1 MAEAELLAP
10 LGELLMPSIPVG
22 EMFRSFKAPSGWGK
36 SYVEP
41 DLTAYGVL
49 KDQKAA
55 LFVEYDGYW
64 RHATKEGMEKD
75 FLKNSALLEFA
86 PAGSFVI
93 RIGHTGRGQLD
104 GHVLCLSVNTWRPGD
119 QTSLAQVLKN
129 VLEQIVPRLQT
140 VLHPSVCRCLE
151 RHLQKERSIVIS
163 QSSQEFREATAV
175 VLGKG
180 STAEEIWTFLHT
192 EGFQPEDIHKME
204 KHACMGRVSIP
215 KTLQPLLQF
224 LFDLGLTKTQVA
236 KSVAT
241 HPPILGCSIDQN
253 LQPTVQWLLDLGLSR
268 SQVAKS
274 VATHPPIL
282 GYSIDQNLQPTV
294 QWFSDLGLTKSQVAK
309 AVATFPPILGC
320 SIDQNLQ
327 PTVQWFSDLGLTK
340 SQVAK
345 AVATFPPILGCSID
359 QNLQLTVQWFSDLGL
374 TKSQVAKAVATHP
387 QILGCSID
395 QNLQPTV
402 QWLLDLG
409 LSRSQVAKSVAT
421 HPPILG
427 YSIDQNLQ
435 PTVQWFSD
443 LGLTKSQVAKA
454 VATFPPILGC
464 SIDQNL
470 QPTWG

>member
-294 QWFSDLGLTKSQVAK
+294 QWFSDLGLTSCESSGHISANSRVQHRSELAAARAMVLRLGADQESSCEGSGHSSANSRVQHRSELAADRAMAAGLGAK
-309 AVATFPPILGC
+309 QESSCESSGHSSAD
-320 SIDQNLQ
+320 SR
-327 PTVQWFSDLGLTK
+327 VQ
-340 SQVAK
+340 
-345 AVATFPPILGCSID
+345 
-359 QNLQLTVQWFSDLGL
+359 
-374 TKSQVAKAVATHP
+374 H
-387 QILGCSID
+387 
-395 QNLQPTV
+395 
-402 QWLLDLG
+402 
-409 LSRSQVAKSVAT
+409 RSELAADRAMV
-421 HPPILG
+421 L
-427 YSIDQNLQ
+427 
-435 PTVQWFSD
+435 
-443 LGLTKSQVAKA
+443 
-454 VATFPPILGC
+454 
-464 SIDQNL
+464 
-470 QPTWG
+470 